1 MQQLLTLCVR
11 VDELANAAYVDMA
24 DRCVDE
30 DVSQI
35 LGRLAVEEAAHVGWW
50 RDLLEA
56 WNEGLLPDMWTDS
69 DEALARLREVVS
81 EIEAT
86 APGGTGPLD
95 AETALTAAVRLEFY
109 ALDPVFAE
117 MLDLAEP
124 GVSRTRSD
132 AYSRHVERLVDAVE
146 RHFPAG
152 SLTQFLA
159 HVLTRTQRENRLLTA
174 YATRDVLTGLAN
186 RRALMTQLVQ
196 WTAWA
201 GRYGHPVALLLV
213 DIDRFKQ
220 VNDTYGHLTGDDVLR
235 AFSATITSAV
245 RGADFAARYGGD
257 EFAIIAPELDAA
269 DAQVLAHRVLDAVRK
284 IAVVGPGGGVVK
296 TSTSIGIGVLNGP
309 AEPHPRPVDLL
320 LAAAD
325 HSLYA
330 AKQAGRDR
338 VGEPESLDAPSDS

>member
-1 MQQLLTLCVR
+1 
-11 VDELANAAYVDMA
+11 MA
-24 DRCVDE
+24 DRCVDD

-69 DEALARLREVVS
+69 DEALARLQEVVS
-81 EIEAT
+81 EIEAN
-86 APGGTGPLD
+86 APVGVGPLD
-95 AETALTAAVRLEFY
+95 VETALTAAVRLEFY

-124 GVSRTRSD
+124 GVSRMRSE

-146 RHFPAG
+146 RHFPTG

-159 HVLTRTQRENRLLTA
+159 HVLRRTQRGNRLLTA

-213 DIDRFKQ
+213 DIDLFKQ
-220 VNDTYGHLTGDDVLR
+220 VNDNYGHLTGDDVLR
-235 AFSATITSAV
+235 AFGAAIASVV

-257 EFAIIAPELDAA
+257 EFAIIAPELDVS
-269 DAQVLAHRVLDAVRK
+269 DAQALACRVLDAVRK
-284 IAVVGPGGGVVK
+284 IAVVGRDGGAVK
-296 TSTSIGIGVLNGP
+296 TSTSIGIGILNGP
-309 AEPHPRPVDLL
+309 AEAHPHPVDHL

-325 HSLYA
+325 HSLYS
-330 AKQAGRDR
+330 AKQAGRDC
-338 VGEPESLDAPSDS
+338 VGEPVSLRAPSDP